1 MRSPFTVESLPNGHP
16 VHENWTALRL
26 RSSGP
31 AVTCCL
37 RRRGVGVS
45 MSPARLAAVLADLL
59 RPGWDERARVLAVP
73 VIRDGVI
80 YRGFR
85 LERLSR
91 VDGERWELIVVIP
104 TQMGEAFD
112 WQQMTRQLNR
122 FHATVFDRAAH
133 V

>member
-1 MRSPFTVESLPNGHP
+1 
-16 VHENWTALRL
+16 
-26 RSSGP
+26 
-31 AVTCCL
+31 
-37 RRRGVGVS
+37 

-59 RPGWDERARVLAVP
+59 RPGWDERARALAVP

-91 VDGERWELIVVIP
+91 VDDERWELIVVIP
-104 TQMGEAFD
+104 TRMSEAFD

-122 FHATVFDRAAH
+122 VHATVFNKAAH